1 MLQER
6 KKERDMR
13 YILYDLPNWYC
24 MLRRGLN
31 ASHIVLSFKLF
42 IYIVDGRKYRCQ
54 LNDHF
59 VRYNAYDVL
68 RTNRRKCGKKLEIK
82 SIYITK
88 KRRKIYSPTG
98 SKYFRNPLCAI
109 LYYECCLCFCTS
121 YEINSQLCTSEGN
134 RVADFRDLRTK

>member
-88 KRRKIYSPTG
+88 KDG
-98 SKYFRNPLCAI
+98 KYIHPQGQNILEIHYVRFCIMSVVCA
-109 LYYECCLCFCTS
+109 FVHHM
-121 YEINSQLCTSEGN
+121 
-134 RVADFRDLRTK
+134 R